1 MNVSDLRTPFAMLDL
16 TRVRANIR
24 AMAERAAAAG
34 VRLRPHAKTHK
45 SAVIAKWQIEAGA
58 VGVCCAKLG
67 EAEVLAAAG
76 IGDIRLPYPVNP
88 SNADRVLALLPQTKL
103 SIIVDDIDVAKGW
116 SDAMTRA
123 GQKLDVL
130 VKVDV
135 GFHRCG
141 INPSAVDA
149 PDRVAFVAS
158 LPGLNFRGLL
168 SHAGQAYHAAS
179 EMELEHMALREAEMM
194 SDLATRASLA
204 GAKIEEISVGSTPT
218 ARFIGRQVD
227 HIRRPELQLGH
238 AGAEAP
244 AYAKSFAPTEMRP
257 GNYVFL
263 DRTQVAL
270 GAATLDTCAMF
281 IEATVVSRPAPD
293 RVILDAGAKTLALDG
308 ARGFQAMPGHGLV
321 IHADGTPDPTLV
333 IERLSEEHATVRAT
347 APTRLRI
354 GDRVRILPNHA
365 CVVTNLMDE
374 LVLAE
379 NGVAT
384 GAIKVDARGRIR

>member
-1 MNVSDLRTPFAMLDL
+1 MTLAELRTPFALIDM
-16 TRVRANIR
+16 TRVRVNIR
-24 AMAERAAAAG
+24 AMADRAAAAG
-34 VRLRPHAKTHK
+34 VKLRPHAKTHK
-45 SAVIAKWQIEAGA
+45 SAVIAKMQIDAGA

-67 EAEVLAAAG
+67 EAEVLADAG

-88 SNADRVLALLPQTKL
+88 INADRVIALLPKTRL
-103 SIIVDDIDVAKGW
+103 SIIVDDMDVARGW

-123 GQKLDVL
+123 GKTLDVL

-141 INPSAVDA
+141 INPSAADA

-168 SHAGQAYHAAS
+168 SHAGQAYHAQS
-179 EMELEHMALREAEMM
+179 EMELEHMAIREAEMM

-204 GAKIEEISVGSTPT
+204 GATIEEISVGSTPT
-218 ARFIGRQVD
+218 ARFIGKQVEWVKKVGD
-227 HIRRPELQLGH
+227 GR
-238 AGAEAP
+238 
-244 AYAKSFAPTEMRP
+244 FAPTEMRP

-293 RVILDAGAKTLALDG
+293 RVILDSGAKTLALDG
-308 ARGFQAMPGHGLV
+308 ARGFGTFPGHGLV
-321 IHADGTPDPTLV
+321 IHMDGTPDETLV

-347 APTRLRI
+347 APTRLKV

-365 CVVTNLMDE
+365 CVVTNLMDD
-374 LVLAE
+374 LVAAE
-379 NGVAT
+379 NGEAA
-384 GAIKVDARGRIR
+384 GAIRVDARGRIR

>member
-1 MNVSDLRTPFAMLDL
+1 MRLADLRTPFALVDMP
-16 TRVRANIR
+16 RVRANIR
-24 AMAERAAAAG
+24 AMADRAAAAG

-45 SAVIAKWQIEAGA
+45 SAVIAKMQIDAGA

-67 EAEVLAAAG
+67 EAEVLADAG
-76 IGDIRLPYPVNP
+76 ITDIRLPYPVNP
-88 SNADRVLALLPQTKL
+88 INADRVVALLGRARL
-103 SIIVDDIDVAKGW
+103 SIIVDDLDVAKVW
-116 SDAMTRA
+116 SDAMTKA
-123 GQKLDVL
+123 AKTLDVL

-141 INPSAVDA
+141 INPSAADA
-149 PDRVAFVAS
+149 PDRVAFVSS

-168 SHAGQAYHAAS
+168 SHAGQAYHAQS
-179 EMELEHMALREAEMM
+179 EMELEHMATREAEMM
-194 SDLATRASLA
+194 SDLAERASLA

-218 ARFIGRQVD
+218 ARFIGKQVKQAA
-227 HIRRPELQLGH
+227 R
-238 AGAEAP
+238 
-244 AYAKSFAPTEMRP
+244 FVPTEMRP

-270 GAATLDTCAMF
+270 EAATLDTCAMF

-293 RVILDAGAKTLALDG
+293 RVILDSGAKTLALDG
-308 ARGFQAMPGHGLV
+308 ARGFGAFPGHGLV
-321 IHADGTPDPTLV
+321 IHMDGTPDEALV

-347 APTRLRI
+347 SPTRLKI

-374 LVLAE
+374 LVMAE
-379 NGVAT
+379 NGEVV

>member
-1 MNVSDLRTPFAMLDL
+1 MRLNDLRTPFVFIDMD
-16 TRVRANIR
+16 RVRANIR

-34 VRLRPHAKTHK
+34 VKLRPHAKTHK
-45 SAVIAKWQIEAGA
+45 SAVIAKMQIDAGA

-67 EAEVLAAAG
+67 EAEVLADAG
-76 IGDIRLPYPVNP
+76 IGDIRIPYPVNP
-88 SNADRVLALLPQTKL
+88 VNADRVVGLLNKTRL
-103 SIIVDDIDVAKGW
+103 SIIVDDMDVAKAW
-116 SDAMTRA
+116 SDAMTKA
-123 GQKLDVL
+123 GATLDVL

-141 INPSAVDA
+141 INPAAVDA
-149 PDRVAFVAS
+149 PDRVAFVSS

-179 EMELEHMALREAEMM
+179 EMELEHMAMREAEMM
-194 SDLATRASLA
+194 SDLAERASLA

-218 ARFIGRQVD
+218 SRFIGKQVQQVD
-227 HIRRPELQLGH
+227 RR
-238 AGAEAP
+238 
-244 AYAKSFAPTEMRP
+244 FAPTEMRP

-281 IEATVVSRPAPD
+281 IEATVVAKHSD
-293 RVILDAGAKTLALDG
+293 RVILDSGAKTLALDG
-308 ARGFQAMPGHGLV
+308 ARGFGTFPGHGLV
-321 IHADGTPDPTLV
+321 IHMDGTPDETLL
-333 IERLSEEHATVRAT
+333 IERLSEEHATVKT
-347 APTRLRI
+347 LAPTRLKI
-354 GDRVRILPNHA
+354 GDRVRVLPNHA

-374 LVLAE
+374 LAMAE
-379 NGVAT
+379 NGAST

>member
-1 MNVSDLRTPFAMLDL
+1 MNLSELRTPFAFIDM

-24 AMAERAAAAG
+24 AMADRAAAAG
-34 VRLRPHAKTHK
+34 VKLRPHAKTHK
-45 SAVIAKWQIEAGA
+45 SAVIAKMQIEAGA

-67 EAEVLAAAG
+67 EAEVLADAG

-88 SNADRVLALLPQTKL
+88 VNADRVLGLVGKTRL
-103 SIIVDDIDVAKGW
+103 SIIVDDMDVAKGW

-123 GQKLDVL
+123 GKSLDVL

-141 INPSAVDA
+141 INPAAADA

-168 SHAGQAYHAAS
+168 SHAGQAYHAQS
-179 EMELEHMALREAEMM
+179 EMELEHMAIREAEIM
-194 SDLATRASLA
+194 SDLAIRASLA
-204 GAKIEEISVGSTPT
+204 GATIEEISVGSTPT
-218 ARFIGRQVD
+218 ARFIGKQVERVKKVERD
-227 HIRRPELQLGH
+227 
-238 AGAEAP
+238 GA
-244 AYAKSFAPTEMRP
+244 SFAPTEMRP

-293 RVILDAGAKTLALDG
+293 RVILDSGAKTLALDG
-308 ARGFQAMPGHGLV
+308 ARGFGTFPGHGLV
-321 IHADGTPDPTLV
+321 IHMDGTPDETLV
-333 IERLSEEHATVRAT
+333 VERLSEEHATVRAT
-347 APTRLRI
+347 APTRLKI
-354 GDRVRILPNHA
+354 GDRVRVLPNHA

-374 LVLAE
+374 LVIAE
-379 NGVAT
+379 SGDAA